1 MNLKPNITHS
11 YLSSQL
17 KELEA
22 DLIIKRTVY
31 NETPLR
37 VEYSLTD
44 IGRQFLDVM
53 EICVIGD
60 LITLTTQLI
69 FKSKFVG

>member
-17 KELEA
+17 KELET

-53 EICVIGD
+53 ENLCDWGFDYINY
-60 LITLTTQLI
+60 TTNL
-69 FKSKFVG
+69 